1 MKMLGHHAPA
11 NSSDCRPIATP
22 TRTSSQFLPELLRLP
37 HSLGLLS
44 ELFVTKQ
51 IIDRGGSQQPI
62 SLQRPFEDLIGYSPA
77 HPRRTHGIEVL
88 VTDLAP
94 SSAASYSQT

>member
-22 TRTSSQFLPELLRLP
+22 TRTSSQYLPELLRLP

-44 ELFVTKQ
+44 ELFVTNQ

-62 SLQRPFEDLIGYSPA
+62 SLQRPCEDLSGYSSSRPK
-77 HPRRTHGIEVL
+77 RTPGMEVL

-94 SSAASYSQT
+94 SSAVSY